1 MRYCSVDGC
10 TRKHQAKGYCHTH
23 WQTFVRNTPEYNS
36 WRGMKNRCY
45 TTSSISYKDYGG
57 RGIIV
62 CERWRNSF
70 KNFLEDMGYK
80 PTRKHSIERVDVNG
94 NYEPSNCRWATAHE
108 QAANMSYR
116 KPDDVPGVF
125 YHTVHHNWIARLK
138 VKGKMVLDKEYKN
151 KDDAIKARK
160 SAELEWL
167 GFNI

>member
-94 NYEPSNCRWATAHE
+94 
-108 QAANMSYR
+108 
-116 KPDDVPGVF
+116 K
-125 YHTVHHNWIARLK
+125 ARLK